1 MLAQNIVV
9 PEGVGDQVM
18 LRKVDDMISNGFHD
32 MVPTKNE
39 DIKKLD
45 EVMVLQDDNTIS
57 INGVLSDDNIIA
69 AEDMISVEKILGL
82 TEDNIASDV
91 MEEER

>member
-1 MLAQNIVV
+1 MICVSKESSQRTI
-9 PEGVGDQVM
+9 EGTEA
-18 LRKVDDMISNGFHD
+18 LRRAFC
-32 MVPTKNE
+32 